1 MTPRRLSRLLIA
13 LPSDRMGGTE
23 RHTAELAARLAAR
36 GLAVTLAA
44 DPALHPALR
53 PLAGSGV
60 ALAALPEDG
69 ARLVAAA
76 RPDLAILPLPWPD
89 AAAGLD
95 RALAGVTRLILLHLA
110 AEACAPVAMAEDRAA
125 MFAAVSTPLAR
136 RAERIFGLAPG
147 RVAVLPNP
155 GPKPA
160 AADRALTRATL
171 RQALRLR
178 ADAPLTLFVGRLEEA
193 KGAELLPAVSER
205 LTATLAV
212 AGDGPLRGLLESRA
226 AGDPRGLLRV
236 LGAVADP
243 TPWFLAADAL
253 LLPSRLEG
261 APLVFL
267 EAAANR
273 LPVVA
278 TAAALEALGE
288 AAPRLAR
295 IAAPDPAALA
305 NALAGLLR
313 DPAGAAPM
321 VEAAAAHAARQD
333 WEGVTARVLTLLRV
347 AACAGERAA

>member
-1 MTPRRLSRLLIA
+1 
-13 LPSDRMGGTE
+13 MGGTE
-23 RHTAELAARLAAR
+23 RHATELATRLAAH

-44 DPALHPALR
+44 DPTLHAALR
-53 PLAGSGV
+53 PLLGAGV
-60 ALAALPEDG
+60 TLTALTRDI
-69 ARLVAAA
+69 VAA

-89 AAAGLD
+89 AAPDLA
-95 RALAGVTRLILLHLA
+95 RALAGVPRLVLLHLA
-110 AEACAPVAMAEDRAA
+110 AEDCVPVAMPDDRAA
-125 MFAAVSTPLAR
+125 GFAAVSAPLAR

-147 RVAVLPNP
+147 RVTVLPNP
-155 GPKPA
+155 APRPA
-160 AADRALTRATL
+160 DADRALTRATL

-178 ADAPLTLFVGRLEEA
+178 GDAPLVLFAGRLEDA
-193 KGAELLPAVSER
+193 KGADLLPAVSER

-243 TPWFLAADAL
+243 APWFLAADAL

-267 EAAANR
+267 EAAAHR

-278 TAAALEALGE
+278 TAAALESLGE

-305 NALAGLLR
+305 AALSDLLR
-313 DPAGAAPM
+313 DPSGAAPM
-321 VEAAAAHAARQD
+321 IEAAAAHTARQD
-333 WEGVTARVLTLLRV
+333 WDRVTARVLTLLR
-347 AACAGERAA
+347 AAAFAGEEAA